1 MSEFKKILCPTD
13 FSENA
18 DHAFAY
24 ARAFAEKSGGTVD
37 AIHVVDVAHNQFA
50 PIEGV
55 YVSSADVH
63 RSLKMLEDHAQK
75 KMDHLVLKEHALGLE
90 ITPHMRTGFAAEEV
104 VAVAEK
110 LDCDLIV
117 AATHGRSALAHMLFG
132 STCDKILRLSH
143 TPVLTV
149 KPHERE
155 FVSEDGKSIRL
166 NKILCPIDFSEFSRT
181 ALPKAEELARQ
192 FGASIQLAH
201 VVDARLDYPEWIA
214 QAMVNNS
221 GELAISAEKE
231 LNAVAEGMQDIDT
244 EVKVVVGITHTAL
257 VNMVADD
264 HIDLVV
270 LPSHG
275 RKGVAHVLLGS
286 TAEKLVRLAPS
297 PVLVV
302 RPKV

>member
-18 DHAFAY
+18 AHAFAY

-37 AIHVVDVAHNQFA
+37 AVHVVDVAHNQFA

-55 YVSSADVH
+55 YVSSADAH

-90 ITPHMRTGFAAEEV
+90 VTPHMRTGFAAEEV
-104 VAVAEK
+104 VAVSEK
-110 LDCDLIV
+110 LGSDLIV
-117 AATHGRSALAHMLFG
+117 AATHSRSALGHMLFG
-132 STCDKILRLSH
+132 STCDKILRVSH

-155 FVSEDGKSIRL
+155 FVSGDGKTIRL
-166 NKILCPIDFSEFSRT
+166 DKILCPVDFSDFSRT

-192 FGASIQLAH
+192 FGASIMLAH

-214 QAMVNNS
+214 QATVNNS
-221 GELAISAEKE
+221 GELAKSSEEE
-231 LNAVAEGMQDIDT
+231 LNAIAEGMHDIDT
-244 EVKVVVGITHTAL
+244 EVKVAVGITHTTL
-257 VNMVADD
+257 VSMVADND
-264 HIDLVV
+264 IDLVV

-275 RKGVAHVLLGS
+275 RKGIAHMLLGS

-302 RPKV
+302 RP